1 MIFLA
6 SSPLTR
12 SRGASGLKLDK
23 PFSGLRVGG
32 LEFFRR
38 RIASSCELA
47 LSGIRGVPACA
58 GGAETPVA
66 LAFSVFG
73 SHIVMTRRGAL
84 ERTFTKA
91 WMVE

>member
-1 MIFLA
+1 
-6 SSPLTR
+6 
-12 SRGASGLKLDK
+12 
-23 PFSGLRVGG
+23 
-32 LEFFRR
+32 
-38 RIASSCELA
+38 
-47 LSGIRGVPACA
+47 
-58 GGAETPVA
+58 VA